1 MDDKKLLAIF
11 NSDEFGLLEEIK
23 KAPLMTSDDRFV
35 ESFLEINEFVDAH
48 KREPIAGDDI
58 HERRLATRLMHIRE
72 DTEKADNLKEY
83 DTFGLLTKIKE
94 ETEDDED
101 TLEDEFGL
109 LDVGDTSIF
118 DIKNVPNIEKDR
130 SDPDFV
136 ATRKPCADFDHFELL
151 FKQCQDDLEKGVRK
165 LAPFVEADM
174 KEGDFFVLKGALI
187 YLDKISTPY
196 LGNSKKINRRTRCIY
211 ENGLESDLLLR
222 SLGKRLAEVGKAVKY
237 THISDTINDDDQN
250 TGYIYVLESLSDDPQ
265 ISSLKNLYKI
275 GFSSVEVE
283 ERIKNAESDPTYLM
297 APVKIVATYKCFNMN
312 PQRFER
318 LVHRFFSEVCLDL
331 TIGDKNGFGYKPSEW
346 FMVPLKIVD
355 DVIDLIISGEI
366 LRFRYDKDKKILVE
380 IDRKDP

>member
-72 DTEKADNLKEY
+72 DAEKADSLKEY
-83 DTFGLLTKIKE
+83 DMFGLLTKIKE
-94 ETEDDED
+94 ETEDDKD
-101 TLEDEFGL
+101 ILEDEFGL

-136 ATRKPCADFDHFELL
+136 ATRKPCADFNHFELL

-187 YLDKISTPY
+187 YLDKVSTPY

-222 SLGKRLAEVGKAVKY
+222 SLGKRLSEVGKAVKY
-237 THISDTINDDDQN
+237 THIRDTINDDDQN
-250 TGYIYVLESLSDDPQ
+250 TGYIYILESLSDDPQ

-297 APVKIVATYKCFNMN
+297 APVKIVAAYKCFNMN

-318 LVHRFFSEVCLDL
+318 LIHRFFSEVCLDL

-346 FMVPLKIVD
+346 FTVPLKIID

-366 LRFRYDKDKKILVE
+366 LKFRYDKDNKILVE
-380 IDRKDP
+380 KDRKAL